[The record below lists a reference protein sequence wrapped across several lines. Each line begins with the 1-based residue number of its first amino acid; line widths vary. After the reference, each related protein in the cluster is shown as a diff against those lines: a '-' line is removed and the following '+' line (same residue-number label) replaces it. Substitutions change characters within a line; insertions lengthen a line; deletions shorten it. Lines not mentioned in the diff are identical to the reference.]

1 LAGSKEERK
10 RRRLKLCAEVVK
22 YIFIDVA
29 IAITLPPLVT
39 IPLKLQQYGAGPHPG
54 STGLVGL
61 PDILI
66 SFAILAWAAFRN
78 VLDAKYLDESVKVI
92 FIVFAVVL
100 GLANIILALW
110 GQRVTLASFWGV
122 NNYLFFFSWA
132 VIAFSLALSGG
143 IAIGRG
149 MKDA

>member
-1 LAGSKEERK
+1 LAIDKQARK

-22 YIFIDVA
+22 YVFLDVG

-39 IPLKLQQYGAGPHPG
+39 IPLKLQQYGTGPHPG
-54 STGLVGL
+54 AMSLAGLS
-61 PDILI
+61 DILI

-78 VLDAKYLDESVKVI
+78 VLDAGYLDESVKVM
-92 FIVFAVVL
+92 FIVFAAVL

-110 GQRVTLASFWGV
+110 GQHVTLANFWDM
-122 NNYLFFFSWA
+122 NNYLFYLSWA
-132 VIAFSLALSGG
+132 VVALSLALSGG

-149 MKDA
+149 MKNV